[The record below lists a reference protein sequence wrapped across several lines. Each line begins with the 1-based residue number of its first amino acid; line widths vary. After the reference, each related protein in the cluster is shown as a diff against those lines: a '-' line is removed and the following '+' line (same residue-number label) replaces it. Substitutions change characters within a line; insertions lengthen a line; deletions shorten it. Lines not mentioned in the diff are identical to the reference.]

1 MKQTNYSHIAILKLS
16 SLGDII
22 HTLPAFNFLRKRF
35 LDAKI
40 SWIAAPAG
48 AKLLENFPGID
59 EIIVV
64 DLKSPSLVN
73 KRGEVKR
80 IISKYRDKFDL
91 ILDFQ
96 GLLKSAVLAYLLK
109 SYTVGFHKK
118 NLREPLARFCY
129 DKRVDMFDE
138 SRHVIY
144 KNIHLAGMA
153 INNDNSTSHPD
164 LTIEYPPLKE
174 ARFSESAEKFLA
186 GNKLAEKNFSI
197 LNVGGGW
204 QTKLLD
210 INQHI
215 AIIEGLQAE
224 RMNGSKIVVLWG
236 NEKEQEKAAA
246 ISRATGAIMP
256 IFFDFSDLIRFIR
269 LARLIISA
277 DSLPLHIA
285 DMVGVPSV
293 GLFGPTSPARNGS
306 LLAESSAI
314 YENLPCNFCYRKKC
328 GTMECTKNLK
338 IEKIIRA
345 VVKID
350 EKLN

>member
-22 HTLPAFNFLRKRF
+22 HTLPAFSFLRKRF
-35 LDAKI
+35 PDAEI

-48 AKLLENFPGID
+48 AKLLENFRGID

-73 KRGEVKR
+73 KPGEVKR
-80 IISKYRDKFDL
+80 IISKYGGKFDI

-118 NLREPLARFCY
+118 NLREPLSRFCY
-129 DKRVDMFDE
+129 DKKAGIFDE
-138 SRHVIY
+138 NRHVIL
-144 KNIHLAGMA
+144 KNIHLAR
-153 INNDNSTSHPD
+153 ITVNNDNSTSHPD
-164 LTIEYPPLKE
+164 LTIEYPALKE

-186 GNKLAEKNFSI
+186 ENKLTEKNFSI

-210 INQHI
+210 ISQYI
-215 AIIEGLQAE
+215 AISEGLQE
-224 RMNGSKIVVLWG
+224 KRIIGSKIVVLWG
-236 NEKEQEKAAA
+236 NDKEQEKAAV

-256 IFFDFSDLIRFIR
+256 IFFDCRDLIRFIR
-269 LARLIISA
+269 QARLIISA

-306 LLAESSAI
+306 LLAESAAI
-314 YENLPCNFCYRKKC
+314 YENLPCNFCYKKKC

-338 IEKIIRA
+338 IENIIRA